1 LKFHFVWQCFKNWL
15 CCEYYPIKCE
25 NFLFCD
31 IIMIGVSYYK
41 WGGYGVQENQKVYD
55 ITIIGGGPAGL
66 FTAFYGGMRQ
76 ASVKIIESLP
86 QLGGQLS
93 ALYPEK
99 YIYDVAGFPKI
110 RAQELINNLKEQM
123 RKFDPIVALEQ
134 SVEKLEK
141 QEDGTFKL
149 TTNKEVHYSKTIII
163 TAGNGAFQPRRLEL
177 DSAAQYEQKNLY
189 YFIEDL
195 NQFAGQKVVV
205 FGGGDSAVD
214 WALML
219 EPIAE
224 KVSIVHRRDKF
235 RAHEHSVENLHNSKV
250 DVKTPYVPAEL
261 IGDESGIK
269 QVVLET
275 VNGEDKVTL
284 DVDAVICNYGFV
296 SSLGPI
302 KEWGLDI
309 EKNSIVVNSKMETN
323 IPGIYAAGDICTYD
337 GKVKLIAC
345 GFGEAPTAVNN
356 AKAFIDP
363 KAKIQPLHSS
373 SMFNK

>member
-1 LKFHFVWQCFKNWL
+1 MK
-15 CCEYYPIKCE
+15 E
-25 NFLFCD
+25 D
-31 IIMIGVSYYK
+31 
-41 WGGYGVQENQKVYD
+41 QKVYD
-55 ITIIGGGPAGL
+55 ITIIGGGPTGL

-99 YIYDVAGFPKI
+99 YIYDVAGFPKV

-123 RKFDPIVALEQ
+123 AKFGPTVSLEQ

-141 QEDGTFKL
+141 QADGIFKL

-177 DSAAQYEQKNLY
+177 ESAAQYEGKNLH
-189 YFIEDL
+189 YFIDDL

-235 RAHEHSVENLHNSKV
+235 RAHEHSVENLQNSKV
-250 DVKTPYVPAEL
+250 DIKTPYVPAEL
-261 IGDESGIK
+261 IGGSEGIR
-269 QVVLET
+269 QVVLEGVT
-275 VNGEDKVTL
+275 DKEKEVY
-284 DVDAVICNYGFV
+284 DVDSVIVNYGFV

-302 KEWGLDI
+302 KEWGLEI
-309 EKNSIVVNSKMETN
+309 EKNSIVVNSRMETN
-323 IPGIYAAGDICTYD
+323 IEGIYAAGDICIYD

-345 GFGEAPTAVNN
+345 GFGEAPTAVNH
-356 AKAFIDP
+356 AKSFIDP
-363 KAKIQPLHSS
+363 KAKVQPMHSS
-373 SMFNK
+373 SMFEK

>member
-1 LKFHFVWQCFKNWL
+1 
-15 CCEYYPIKCE
+15 
-25 NFLFCD
+25 
-31 IIMIGVSYYK
+31 M
-41 WGGYGVQENQKVYD
+41 GGYGVQENQKVYD
-55 ITIIGGGPAGL
+55 ITIIGGGPTGL

-123 RKFDPIVALEQ
+123 AKFEPAVALEQ

-141 QEDGTFKL
+141 QEDGIFKL

-177 DSAAQYEQKNLY
+177 ESATQYEKKNLY

-224 KVSIVHRRDKF
+224 KVTIVHRRDKF

-261 IGDESGIK
+261 IGDESGIQ

-275 VNGEDKVTL
+275 VNGEEKVTI

-302 KEWGLDI
+302 KEWGLEI

-323 IPGIYAAGDICTYD
+323 TPGIYAAGDICTYD

-356 AKAFIDP
+356 AKSYIDP
-363 KAKIQPLHSS
+363 KAKVQPLHSS